1 MKLVEEAT
9 EKLPEYVYIWPEL
22 AIDVLKS
29 YQATTEYPERDVTS
43 LKKLRQETLVKEEEL
58 NRLSQQLT
66 QQQEECSAIHG
77 QLEMEKAKQKQVEE
91 TSQEL
96 VS

>member
-1 MKLVEEAT
+1 VF
-9 EKLPEYVYIWPEL
+9 VYLWVEL

-29 YQATTEYPERDVTS
+29 YRPTTEHPERDTTS
-43 LKKLRQETLVKEEEL
+43 LKKLRQEMLVKEEEL

-66 QQQEECSAIHG
+66 QQQEECCAIRD
-77 QLEMEKAKQKQVEE
+77 QLEKEKTKQQQFEE